1 MRDERAREHPMLTQF
16 SKFMGKTKE
25 NMVLVYRDWM
35 DGWTVYF
42 RIHASISTIPW
53 SNFYNPHSASRP
65 KHLLSF
71 FNFRLGTYNVPS
83 GSSAKSITRR
93 PKAGRA
99 RSASLMGR
107 VGRVGRSWRVSF
119 KFLQTWCAFRT
130 CIYIL
135 VSKIKIV
142 TNILMGLKIW
152 CQVGGGGIQFS
163 KLPYVREFSNIWF
176 QKLTDIR
183 CKRSLG

>member
-1 MRDERAREHPMLTQF
+1 MGRNNFER
-16 SKFMGKTKE
+16 
-25 NMVLVYRDWM
+25 
-35 DGWTVYF
+35 YF
-42 RIHASISTIPW
+42 
-53 SNFYNPHSASRP
+53 
-65 KHLLSF
+65 SF

-83 GSSAKSITRR
+83 GSSAKSLTRR

-107 VGRVGRSWRVSF
+107 VGRMGRSRKVSF
-119 KFLQTWCAFRT
+119 KILQTLWAFRT
-130 CIYIL
+130 YIYIL
-135 VSKIKIV
+135 VYEIKIV
-142 TNILMGLKIW
+142 TNILMGFKIW

-183 CKRSLG
+183 CISHFFENLKNVFSNAYLKKFGSKRVNFLFVFIWIQT